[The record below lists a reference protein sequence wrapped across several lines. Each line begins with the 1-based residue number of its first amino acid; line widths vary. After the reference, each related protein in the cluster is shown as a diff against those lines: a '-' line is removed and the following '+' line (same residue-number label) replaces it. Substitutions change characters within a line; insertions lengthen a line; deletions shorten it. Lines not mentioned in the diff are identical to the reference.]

1 MNYALDIL
9 FKTPGYY
16 YSVYP
21 GPPETFRGSNCCM
34 VFLLLC
40 FTLCPF
46 VTKRGSNFLFG
57 PELYF

>member
-21 GPPETFRGSNCCM
+21 GPSETFRGSNCCM
-34 VFLLLC
+34 VFSLLY
-40 FTLCPF
+40 FALCPF
-46 VTKRGSNFLFG
+46 MTKRGRNF
-57 PELYF
+57 